1 MMKKDGKEI
10 YTFTGLINRMDACRN
25 RDYRFTEKDIPK
37 AVEFRGKVY
46 KLGPDKKF
54 YYDQETGVTL
64 AEIVGEAYGVDM
76 FKYLTE
82 HEFIVIPKE
91 KKVMLTSEEREF
103 LRMCN
108 LLLGHDNATLSY
120 ITRLRRTV
128 SNRDDVSLGLT
139 FCSDPNPSTIVYK
152 EWFSIAPTTFLGL
165 EDGRVYSLKDLK
177 IYE

>member
-10 YTFTGLINRMDACRN
+10 YTFTGLINRMDACMN
-25 RDYRFTEKDIPK
+25 RDNRFTEKDIPK

-46 KLGPDKKF
+46 KLGPDKNF

-82 HEFIVIPKE
+82 HEFIVTPKE
-91 KKVMLTSEEREF
+91 KIFLTSEEKEF

-108 LLLGHDNATLSY
+108 LLLGHDNAKLSR
-120 ITRLRRTV
+120 IIRRQDKDAV
-128 SNRDDVSLGLT
+128 ILDLI
-139 FCSDPNPSTIVYK
+139 FCSDKNFVAYE

-165 EDGRVYSLKDLK
+165 EDAKPYSLRDLK

>member
-10 YTFTGLINRMDACRN
+10 YTFMGLISRMDACRN
-25 RDYRFTEKDIPK
+25 RDYKFTEKDIPK

-46 KLGPDKKF
+46 KLGPDKNF

-76 FKYLTE
+76 FKFLTE
-82 HEFIVIPKE
+82 HEFIVTPKE
-91 KKVMLTSEEREF
+91 KIFLTSEEKEF

-108 LLLGHDNATLSY
+108 TVLRGGMGIKSIKAASY
-120 ITRLRRTV
+120 ISTDDTIDNLLCMRFKDGKQLYVPIGMHAFDGMSAGTEYTLR
-128 SNRDDVSLGLT
+128 
-139 FCSDPNPSTIVYK
+139 
-152 EWFSIAPTTFLGL
+152 
-165 EDGRVYSLKDLK
+165 DLK